1 MTANDLTKLLLL
13 ELPQRFPGAR
23 AWRRNTGGGYPVA
36 VVQHALALLRAG
48 QVAAAIA
55 FLASARMVSF
65 GLSGEPDV
73 DGFLPLVGPT
83 GEPIGVRL
91 GLEVKADR
99 DRQRAD
105 QKTCERV
112 YSAGGCIYVLAHDV
126 ERTMAQIEE
135 FRRQLSMRIRST
147 NS

>member
-1 MTANDLTKLLLL
+1 ML
-13 ELPQRFPGAR
+13 EIPRRFEGSR
-23 AWRRNTGGGYPVA
+23 VWRRNTGGGYPVA

-65 GLSGEPDV
+65 GLPGEPDV

-91 GLEVKADR
+91 GVEVKMGG

-112 YSAGGCIYVLAHDV
+112 YTAGGCLYVLARDV
-126 ERTMAQIEE
+126 ERTMEQIEE
-135 FRRQLSMRIRST
+135 FRRQLAARIRST